1 MLRNSKV
8 TWDHISPFFMTNQKN
23 LKCEVNNP
31 LILIPEKKISNLNV
45 VVRVHELALK
55 RQRCVVIVAEEVE
68 SDALATLILNKLL
81 ARIKL
86 QRKSQM
92 VQNELV
98 RLGER
103 ITKALSME
111 LCHEFEDKF
120 L

>member
-1 MLRNSKV
+1 MLNKLEIVDGMKFDR
-8 TWDHISPFFMTNQKN
+8 DHISPFFMTNQKN
-23 LKCEVNNP
+23 LKC
-31 LILIPEKKISNLNV
+31 
-45 VVRVHELALK
+45 